1 MSYRYLLYGLN
12 VESEIEVEEAYS
24 KDFEGKA
31 DVEIVAGHMPPEVL
45 DIFDVK
51 DQNEPC
57 SAISGSALAFR
68 IPRVGDYLVRRD
80 VITAS
85 PMDGAAKETVKSF
98 LLGSAF
104 GYCMFL
110 RKQVLLHGGA
120 VAFVNST
127 DGSKILHDAGDIKPA
142 DGGEFIDY
150 GATGIIITGDSGAGK
165 STVSDALMER
175 GYKFIADDVCAVTV
189 HDGIP
194 HINMAYPQKKLCR
207 DAALKHS
214 YDLSELIYIG
224 EDRDKYAVRLSEG
237 FLPEGADFK
246 YLFELVVDDDQ
257 TEGAE
262 KVLGKEPYAGCYD
275 DKTTQITVREITGH
289 EKLKVVLRNIYR
301 GEDDFKLWGISP
313 EYMQEC
319 LKIASAVRIYR
330 IVRPREIDTLKA
342 VLKAIEEI

>member
-12 VESEIEVEEAYS
+12 VESEIEIEEAYS

-68 IPRVGDYLVRRD
+68 IQRVGDYLVRRD
-80 VITAS
+80 VITVS

-120 VAFVNST
+120 VAFVNT
-127 DGSKILHDAGDIKPA
+127 TGGSKILHDAGDIKPA
-142 DGGEFIDY
+142 DDC
-150 GATGIIITGDSGAGK
+150 GAAGIIITGDSGAGK

-175 GYKFIADDVCAVTV
+175 GYKFIADDVCGVTER
-189 HDGIP
+189 GGAP

-237 FLPEGADFK
+237 FLPEGAAFK
-246 YLFELVVDDDQ
+246 YLFELVVED
-257 TEGAE
+257 A
-262 KVLGKEPYAGCYD
+262 
-275 DKTTQITVREITGH
+275 DKKTQISVSEITGH
-289 EKLKVVLRNIYR
+289 EKLSVILRNIYR
-301 GEDDFKLWGISP
+301 GDDGIKMWGISP
-313 EYMQEC
+313 EYMQMC
-319 LKIASAVRIYR
+319 LKIASGVKIYR
-330 IVRPREIDTLKA
+330 IGRPRGGETLDEITGVIDRVVRNL
-342 VLKAIEEI
+342 

>member
-12 VESEIEVEEAYS
+12 VESEIEIEEAYS

-31 DVEIVAGHMPPEVL
+31 DVEVVAGAMPSEVI
-45 DIFDVK
+45 DIFCEK
-51 DQNEPC
+51 EPDEAC
-57 SAISGSALAFR
+57 SAISGSALAIR
-68 IPRVGDYLVRRD
+68 IPGVGDYLVKRD
-80 VITAS
+80 RITVSALDS
-85 PMDGAAKETVKSF
+85 ATKEKVKCF

-120 VAFVNST
+120 VARV
-127 DGSKILHDAGDIKPA
+127 DAECTGYAA
-142 DGGEFIDY
+142 DGRDVSG
-150 GATGIIITGDSGAGK
+150 GNAGIIITGVSGAGK
-165 STVSDALMER
+165 STVLDALMER
-175 GYKFIADDVCAVTV
+175 EYKFIADDVCAVTV

-207 DAALKHS
+207 DAALKHG

-224 EDRDKYAVRLSEG
+224 EDRDKFAVRLSEG

-262 KVLGKEPYAGCYD
+262 KVLGKESYAGCAD

-289 EKLKVVLRNIYR
+289 KKLKVVLRNIYR

>member
-12 VESEIEVEEAYS
+12 VESEIEIEEAYS

-80 VITAS
+80 VITVS

-142 DGGEFIDY
+142 DGGEFIDC
-150 GATGIIITGDSGAGK
+150 GAAGIIITGDSGAGK

-175 GYKFIADDVCAVTV
+175 GYKFIADDVCGVTER
-189 HDGIP
+189 GGAP

-207 DAALKHS
+207 DAALNHS

-237 FLPEGADFK
+237 FLPEGAAFK
-246 YLFELVVDDDQ
+246 YLFELVVED
-257 TEGAE
+257 A
-262 KVLGKEPYAGCYD
+262 
-275 DKTTQITVREITGH
+275 DKIAQITVSEITGH
-289 EKLKVVLRNIYR
+289 EKLSVILRNIYR
-301 GEDDFKLWGISP
+301 GDDGIKMWGISP
-313 EYMQEC
+313 EYMQMC
-319 LKIASAVRIYR
+319 LKIASGVKIYR
-330 IVRPREIDTLKA
+330 IVRPRGVETQDEITGVIDRVVRNL
-342 VLKAIEEI
+342 

>member
-12 VESEIEVEEAYS
+12 VESEIEIEEAYS

-51 DQNEPC
+51 DHNEPC
-57 SAISGSALAFR
+57 SAISGNALAFR

-80 VITAS
+80 VITVS
-85 PMDGAAKETVKSF
+85 PMDGAAKDMVKSF

-127 DGSKILHDAGDIKPA
+127 GGSKILHDAGDIKPA
-142 DGGEFIDY
+142 DGGEFIDC
-150 GATGIIITGDSGAGK
+150 GAAGIIITGDSGAGK

-175 GYKFIADDVCAVTV
+175 GYKFIADDVCAVTI

-194 HINMAYPQKKLCR
+194 HINMAYAQKKLCR
-207 DAALKHS
+207 DAALKHG

-224 EDRDKYAVRLSEG
+224 EDRDKFAVRLSEG

-246 YLFELVVDDDQ
+246 YLFELVVKD
-257 TEGAE
+257 A
-262 KVLGKEPYAGCYD
+262 
-275 DKTTQITVREITGH
+275 DKITQITVSEITGH
-289 EKLKVVLRNIYR
+289 EKLSVILRNIYR
-301 GEDDFKLWGISP
+301 GDDGTKMWGISP
-313 EYMQEC
+313 EYMQMC
-319 LKIASAVRIYR
+319 LKIASGVKIYR
-330 IVRPREIDTLKA
+330 IVRPRGVETLDKITGVIDRVVRNL
-342 VLKAIEEI
+342 